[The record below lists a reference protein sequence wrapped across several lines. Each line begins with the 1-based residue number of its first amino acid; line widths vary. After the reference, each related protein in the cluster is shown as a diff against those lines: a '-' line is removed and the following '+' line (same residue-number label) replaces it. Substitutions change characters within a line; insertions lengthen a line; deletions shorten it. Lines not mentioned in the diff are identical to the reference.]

1 MCEYTL
7 AKKKLDNSQAY
18 WAKTLNNYNPFFSLW
33 KITVINKCILPDIL
47 IFHLIFIKLIH
58 IYGLQNSKTIWFV
71 TTEMAKSQLFVPLPS
86 LIPTPGRKTLSL
98 SSFYQWTCASPSWA
112 PKTSWIFKNHPFGI
126 TPIWGWNSQAS
137 FPTFFTTDIRMTLS
151 TVVLPS
157 WKPVQWANLGL
168 FFIQQMYSVVLARL
182 CNRRGMLKN
191 KLITYCV

>member
-1 MCEYTL
+1 MYPSRHFNFSFNFYQINTHL
-7 AKKKLDNSQAY
+7 WFTKFK
-18 WAKTLNNYNPFFSLW
+18 NNVVCNNRNG
-33 KITVINKCILPDIL
+33 K
-47 IFHLIFIKLIH
+47 
-58 IYGLQNSKTIWFV
+58 
-71 TTEMAKSQLFVPLPS
+71 
-86 LIPTPGRKTLSL
+86 IPTLCPTSISDSHSWRQTLSL

-112 PKTSWIFKNHPFGI
+112 PKTSWIVKNHPFGI

-137 FPTFFTTDIRMTLS
+137 YPTFFTTDIRMTLS
-151 TVVLPS
+151 AVVLPS